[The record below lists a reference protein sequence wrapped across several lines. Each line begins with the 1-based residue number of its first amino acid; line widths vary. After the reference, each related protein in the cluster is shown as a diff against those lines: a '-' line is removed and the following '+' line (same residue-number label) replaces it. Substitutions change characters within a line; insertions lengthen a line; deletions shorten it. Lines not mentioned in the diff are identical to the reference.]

1 MASEIYTS
9 EMWNPPHNPDGATAS
24 PSGYAESLDK
34 KNTDISD
41 IKRDIYSK
49 YPQVKN
55 ISIYR
60 PENRENDGVIIR
72 MDYKWSSIEIKKNY
86 QDIISTLS
94 DRPAS
99 DLSPFIQSLTSENNG
114 IYNLI
119 VQEIKK
125 RGLKK
130 VSEWNPDITPP
141 NFDIV

>member
-1 MASEIYTS
+1 
-9 EMWNPPHNPDGATAS
+9 
-24 PSGYAESLDK
+24 
-34 KNTDISD
+34 
-41 IKRDIYSK
+41 
-49 YPQVKN
+49 
-55 ISIYR
+55 
-60 PENRENDGVIIR
+60 
-72 MDYKWSSIEIKKNY
+72 MDYKWSSIEIKKSY

-94 DRPAS
+94 DCPAS